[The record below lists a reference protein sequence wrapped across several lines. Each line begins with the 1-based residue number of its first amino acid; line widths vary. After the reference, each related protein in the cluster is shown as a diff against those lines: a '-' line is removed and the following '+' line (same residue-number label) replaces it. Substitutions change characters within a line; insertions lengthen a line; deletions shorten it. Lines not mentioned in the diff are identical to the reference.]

1 MLSPIQIKHHWIR
14 RMDLTSLREPVAE
27 SNYTFQFL
35 LQHQQIEK
43 LWHVVLGV
51 KFMAAEAAES
61 NYEGTIEME
70 GAFEIHPDFP
80 AEKLEELVRMNG
92 GALLY
97 GAAREMVIM
106 LTSRCKNGPLDLP
119 SVDARMFLT
128 MQPVTASESSLTKES

>member
-80 AEKLEELVRMNG
+80 SEKVEELVRMNG